1 MEKDPFRLKFGLVL
15 LVFVLGTLGW
25 LLFGNTVA
33 LASQADTFPPAI
45 DSEDLTQSD
54 LIPLNLNR
62 NTPAPP
68 LSKAYMGAPMS
79 LIDKDGDTQL
89 IATDEKWIDVDLS
102 EQTVTAFEGSLP
114 IRTFIISSGL
124 PGTPTVTGTFR
135 IRAKVRS
142 QTMSGPGYS
151 LPNVEWVQY
160 FFSDY
165 AFHGAYWHN
174 NFGNP
179 MSRGCIN
186 MTNEDA
192 KWLFEWTSPG
202 WNGTPWMH
210 VTAGEGTLVIVHE

>member
-1 MEKDPFRLKFGLVL
+1 MVKNFQVKFSLFL
-15 LVFVLGTLGW
+15 LAFGLGTLIW
-25 LLFGNTVA
+25 LSLGSSMA
-33 LASQADTFPPAI
+33 LASQSDTFTP
-45 DSEDLTQSD
+45 LTSVEERTQND
-54 LIPLNLNR
+54 FIPLNPKR
-62 NTPAPP
+62 NTPPPP
-68 LSKAYMGAPMS
+68 LSKASMAAPMI
-79 LIDKDGDTQL
+79 LTDQDGETWL
-89 IATDEKWIDVDLS
+89 IAANEKWIDVDLS
-102 EQTVTAFEGSLP
+102 AQTVTAFEGSQAV
-114 IRTFIISSGL
+114 RTFIISSGL

-186 MTNEDA
+186 MTNEEA
-192 KWLFEWTSPG
+192 KWLFDWTGPE

-210 VTAGEGTLVIVHE
+210 VNAGEGTLVVVHE

>member
-1 MEKDPFRLKFGLVL
+1 MVRKPFWLKSQLILLAIGLGVL
-15 LVFVLGTLGW
+15 SW
-25 LLFGNTVA
+25 LLFGHTVV
-33 LASQADTFPPAI
+33 LAAQADSFPPATDTE
-45 DSEDLTQSD
+45 DSTVID
-54 LIPLNLNR
+54 LIRRSLHR
-62 NTPAPP
+62 NAPTPP
-68 LSKAYMGAPMS
+68 LSKAYMGAPMI
-79 LIDKDGDTQL
+79 LTDTDGDAHILT
-89 IATDEKWIDVDLS
+89 ADEKWIEVDLS
-102 EQTVTAFEGSLP
+102 EQKVIAFEGASP
-114 IRTFIISSGL
+114 IRIFSISSGL

-179 MSRGCIN
+179 MSHGCIN

-192 KWLFEWTSPG
+192 KWLFDWTGPE
-202 WNGTPWMH
+202 WNGISWMH
-210 VTAGEGTLVIVHE
+210 VPAGEGTLVVVRE

>member
-1 MEKDPFRLKFGLVL
+1 MVKKSFWLKSQLILLAIGLGALSWFL
-15 LVFVLGTLGW
+15 L
-25 LLFGNTVA
+25 GNKSA
-33 LASQADTFPPAI
+33 LASQADFFSPATEAENRTVI
-45 DSEDLTQSD
+45 DVIRMGLQ
-54 LIPLNLNR
+54 R
-62 NTPAPP
+62 NAPAPP
-68 LSKAYMGAPMS
+68 LGKASMS
-79 LIDKDGDTQL
+79 VPVILAEANGESHLIGPN
-89 IATDEKWIDVDLS
+89 EKWIDVDLS
-102 EQTVTAFEGSLP
+102 EQKVTAFEGSQA

-192 KWLFEWTSPG
+192 KWLFDWTGPE

-210 VTAGEGTLVIVHE
+210 VPAGEGTLVVVRN